1 MKFLDP
7 VVFEFLS
14 ELRNNNNR
22 EWYHEH
28 KKMYREA
35 RACVESF
42 IDHLIPE
49 MIPLNPAF
57 QGLTAKQT
65 MFRIFR
71 DIRFSKDKT
80 PYKTNFGAVIAPG
93 GRKSKYSG
101 LYIHIEPSKSMVGGG
116 IYHPPKEILDAVRKE
131 IYYNGDELCR
141 ILDDEEFKKYYGE
154 ISSMGDELKR
164 LPKGYDQ
171 DAPNQDLLKMKTI
184 TAMHLLSDE
193 VLVSDQAIPEI
204 VKAYRIIL
212 PFNSFFNE
220 AIDLAEEEQ
229 AG

>member
-1 MKFLDP
+1 MKSLDP

-14 ELRNNNNR
+14 DLRENNNR

-28 KKMYREA
+28 KKIYQKA
-35 RACVESF
+35 KASVESF
-42 IDHLIPE
+42 IDYLIPE
-49 MIPLNPAF
+49 LISLNPRF

-101 LYIHIEPSKSMVGGG
+101 LYIHLEPGSSMIGGG
-116 IYHPPKEILDAVRKE
+116 IYHPPKEVLDAVRKE
-131 IYYNGDELCR
+131 VYYNGDELRR
-141 ILDDEEFKKYYGE
+141 IIEDTEFKNYYGK

-171 DAPNQDLLKMKTI
+171 DAPNQDLLKMKTL
-184 TAMHLLSDE
+184 TAMHPLSDE
-193 VLVSDQAIPEI
+193 LLMSEQAIPEI
-204 VKAYRIIL
+204 VKAYRIIQ

-220 AIDLAEEEQ
+220 AIDMAEEN
-229 AG
+229 